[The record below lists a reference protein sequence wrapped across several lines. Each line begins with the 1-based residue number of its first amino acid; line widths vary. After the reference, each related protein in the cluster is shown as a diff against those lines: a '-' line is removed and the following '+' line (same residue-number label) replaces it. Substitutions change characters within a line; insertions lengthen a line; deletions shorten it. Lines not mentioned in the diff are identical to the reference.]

1 MPEISKLESVERWAR
16 ILSAIAIPVV
26 IAFYA
31 NLWNQAQQAKT
42 LQRDYVQM
50 ALAILQNTE
59 VKAPELRA
67 WAEALLEETSPTPL
81 SHDLAHK
88 LAWGLV
94 TMGGRP
100 SRNITETVAIF
111 SQSDTLLEK
120 NGQVTAISYL
130 HALGAHLVDI
140 IPRTSKIVLKSN
152 SSVYEGLAVLPT
164 ISQNFL
170 TQMDTGGQPSSYT
183 IVFDRAVESVTVTR
197 ASLFAASPSGVTHP
211 TWAMTALDEEGAPL
225 QTIGEPLIRHLDR
238 RNPVRAQDF
247 TVHAPHHKVISGIRI
262 TADPR
267 DETGKP
273 FAAFD
278 SVVIEQLV
286 LARVEGQ
293 P

>member
-1 MPEISKLESVERWAR
+1 MPESSKLESIERWTR
-16 ILSAIAIPVV
+16 ILSAVAIPVI

-31 NLWNQAQQAKT
+31 NSWNQAQQAKT

-67 WAEALLEETSPTPL
+67 WAEALLEENSPTPL

-94 TMGGRP
+94 TMSGRP
-100 SRNITETVAIF
+100 SRNMTETVAIF
-111 SQSDTLLEK
+111 SQSDTLQAK

-130 HALGAHLVDI
+130 HALGAHIVDI
-140 IPRTSKIVLKSN
+140 IPRTSRIVLKSN
-152 SSVYEGLAVLPT
+152 SALYEGRAARPT
-164 ISQNFL
+164 VSQNFL

-183 IVFDRAVESVTVTR
+183 IVFDRPVESVTVTR
-197 ASLFAASPSGVTHP
+197 PSLYAASPSGVTHP
-211 TWAMTALDEEGAPL
+211 AWTMTALDEHGTPV
-225 QTIGEPLIRHLDR
+225 QTIGEPLIKHLDL
-238 RNPVRAQDF
+238 RNPVLAQDF
-247 TVHAPHHKVISGIRI
+247 TVHAPHHNVISGIRI

-267 DETGKP
+267 NEKGVP

-286 LARVEGQ
+286 FARVEGQ